1 MVASTWRVGGCVQG
15 DRRHAGVARDRVLMR
30 RMLMV
35 RMGERVGLLV
45 RGVIGVER
53 FVACHQRVQ
62 HVEHHLRRCSGAA
75 TRRLTEW
82 IRMIVP
88 VRADDYGRRLPR
100 RPRRLD
106 ARDARRDVPLMI
118 PRPLPLLLP
127 GAARSSTRTYSRR
140 CTRAFV
146 QSRASRTASLASRP
160 RKIPGQAAREKIRR
174 GSQDRPISI
183 RRRFD
188 VIFQEDDGF
197 CSSTIRIAH
206 FRR

>member
-1 MVASTWRVGGCVQG
+1 MIVTSWRMGGRVQG

-30 RMLMV
+30 MLMV
-35 RMGERVGLLV
+35 RMGERVRLLV
-45 RGVIGVER
+45 RGVIGVKR

-82 IRMIVP
+82 IRMVVA

-118 PRPLPLLLP
+118 PLPLLLLP
-127 GAARSSTRTYSRR
+127 GAARSLTRTYSRR

-146 QSRASRTASLASRP
+146 HPPSLSPRRAVCERTPRRSAEREIRLSESTGHDRACGKVSSLFSKNAIDFARP
-160 RKIPGQAAREKIRR
+160 R
-174 GSQDRPISI
+174 IS
-183 RRRFD
+183 
-188 VIFQEDDGF
+188 
-197 CSSTIRIAH
+197 
-206 FRR
+206 

>member
-1 MVASTWRVGGCVQG
+1 
-15 DRRHAGVARDRVLMR
+15 
-30 RMLMV
+30 MV

-45 RGVIGVER
+45 RGVIGVKR

-82 IRMIVP
+82 IRMIVS

-118 PRPLPLLLP
+118 PLLPLLRLLP

-146 QSRASRTASLASRP
+146 QPRVSCTASLASCP
-160 RKIPGQAAREKIRR
+160 RKLPGQAAREKISRLSGSIDR
-174 GSQDRPISI
+174 GVQHT
-183 RRRFD
+183 
-188 VIFQEDDGF
+188 E
-197 CSSTIRIAH
+197 T
-206 FRR
+206 FRRYFPRG

>member
-1 MVASTWRVGGCVQG
+1 MIASTWRVGGCVQG

-30 RMLMV
+30 MLMV
-35 RMGERVGLLV
+35 RMSERVGLLV
-45 RGVIGVER
+45 RGVIGVKW

-118 PRPLPLLLP
+118 PLPLLLLLP
-127 GAARSSTRTYSRR
+127 GAARSSSRTYSRR

-146 QSRASRTASLASRP
+146 QPPPLWHRLAWSCPEKNTGTTTSPWEDQQALRIDRSRCPAYADVSTLFPKRTIDLARSRLYA
-160 RKIPGQAAREKIRR
+160 
-174 GSQDRPISI
+174 
-183 RRRFD
+183 
-188 VIFQEDDGF
+188 
-197 CSSTIRIAH
+197 
-206 FRR
+206 